1 MQKYSTAGR
10 DDALPST
17 KAKKF
22 VRDVSAQG
30 KTKTTAT
37 SIVKDGIRAARQGRD
52 RKMGCRGRHEM
63 QLKSAIS
70 FTRSK
75 K

>member
-37 SIVKDGIRAARQGRD
+37 SNRQKTAYVQHDRAGIGRWD
-52 RKMGCRGRHEM
+52 VGAVTKC
-63 QLKSAIS
+63 S
-70 FTRSK
+70 
-75 K
+75 